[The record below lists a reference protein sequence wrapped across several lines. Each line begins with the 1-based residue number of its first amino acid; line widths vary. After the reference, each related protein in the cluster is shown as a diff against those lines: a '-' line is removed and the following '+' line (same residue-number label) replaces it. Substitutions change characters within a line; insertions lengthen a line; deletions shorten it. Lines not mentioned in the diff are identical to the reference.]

1 MTALNGLPCAK
12 SPGKQ
17 ASAGQPVDPA
27 HLPVLGDEDRLPDV
41 PARQPGLEVDRAE
54 RLTEGTP
61 AGVYDAGHVS
71 SPDLLQEDN
80 VRARL

>member
-1 MTALNGLPCAK
+1 MREV
-12 SPGKQ
+12 
-17 ASAGQPVDPA
+17 AGEAGVGRQPVDPA
-27 HLPVLGDEDRLPDV
+27 HLPVLGDDDRRPDV

-61 AGVYDAGHVS
+61 GGVHDAVHVC